1 MLVSKIRIEGPIVK
15 EVTRS
20 GHGGHVIV
28 PEDWI
33 GKTVRVTII
42 DDGKQAAEE
51 KIKTKQD
58 LKNDYPKFKRH
69 LRGAPRLARKNI
81 NLSKPS
87 LQTNERR
94 KTREDTRGS
103 NVNGS

>member
-1 MLVSKIRIEGPIVK
+1 MGLSYQNHIYSVYTILLMLVRKIRIEGPIVK

-33 GKTVRVTII
+33 GKTVRVMII

-58 LKNDYPKFKRH
+58 LKNEYAKFKRH
-69 LRGAPRLARKNI
+69 LRGAARLARKNV
-81 NLSKPS
+81 NLSESESADK
-87 LQTNERR
+87 
-94 KTREDTRGS
+94 
-103 NVNGS
+103 